1 MEERPMYELEKKLG
15 YQFKDRALLNTAMS
29 HSSYANESRGSSHE
43 SNERLEFLGD
53 AVLGQV
59 VAAHLFLSY
68 PDMPE
73 GQMTRLRAELVCEQ
87 SLHSVALRLELG
99 KYLKLGRG
107 EENSGGRQRP
117 SILADSVEALIAAMY
132 LDGGLEPV
140 KSFIGRYILSEA
152 DIRSEHPLCDYK
164 TALQELVQ
172 RKPGQVLVYEPVS
185 ESGPDHKKTFTV
197 RVLLN
202 DVSIGEGSGHTKKE
216 AEQFAAKSGI
226 EEISK

>member
-1 MEERPMYELEKKLG
+1 MDEFEKELG
-15 YQFKDRALLNTAMS
+15 YKFKDRALLDTALS
-29 HSSYANESRGSSHE
+29 HSSYANENRGSTHE

-59 VAAHLFLSY
+59 VASHLYLSY

-87 SLHSVALRLELG
+87 SLHLVALRLGLG
-99 KYLKLGRG
+99 NYLRFGKG

-132 LDGGLEPV
+132 LDGGLQV
-140 KSFIGRYILSEA
+140 AKDFIDCNILSGA
-152 DIRSEHPLCDYK
+152 DIKTEHPLSDYK
-164 TALQELVQ
+164 TSLQEIVQ
-172 RKPGQVLVYEPVS
+172 RKPSQVLSYELVS
-185 ESGPDHKKTFTV
+185 ESGPDHRKTFVV

-216 AEQFAAKSGI
+216 AEQFAARSGI

>member
-1 MEERPMYELEKKLG
+1 MDELENRLG
-15 YQFKDRALLNTAMS
+15 YQFKDRALLHTALS
-29 HSSYANESRGSSHE
+29 HSSYANENRGSVHE

-59 VAAHLFLSY
+59 VASHLYLSC

-73 GQMTRLRAELVCEQ
+73 GQMTRIRAEMVCEQ

-99 KYLKLGRG
+99 RYLRLGKG
-107 EENSGGRQRP
+107 EENSGGRQRS
-117 SILADSVEALIAAMY
+117 SILADAVEAMIAAMY
-132 LDGGLEPV
+132 LDGGLDAAR
-140 KSFIGRYILSEA
+140 SFIDRYILSGSG
-152 DIRSEHPLCDYK
+152 ITFEHPLSDFK
-164 TALQELVQ
+164 TSLQELVQ
-172 RKPGQVLVYEPVS
+172 RQPGQILAYEPVS

-202 DVSIGEGSGHTKKE
+202 GAPIGEGSGHTKKE
-216 AEQFAAKSGI
+216 AEQYAARSGI

>member
-1 MEERPMYELEKKLG
+1 MDELEGKLG
-15 YQFKDRALLNTAMS
+15 YQFKDRSLLDTALS
-29 HSSYANESRGSSHE
+29 HSSFANENRGLARE

-59 VAAHLFLSY
+59 VATYLYKYY
-68 PDMPE
+68 PYMPE

-87 SLHSVALRLELG
+87 SLHSVALKLGLGNYLRLG
-99 KYLKLGRG
+99 KG
-107 EENSGGRQRP
+107 EENSGGRQRS

-132 LDGGLEPV
+132 LDGGIGAAE
-140 KSFIGRYILSEA
+140 SFISSYILSGK
-152 DIRSEHPLCDYK
+152 DIKAEHPMSDYK

-172 RKPGQVLVYEPVS
+172 RKPAQVLTYEPVS
-185 ESGPDHKKTFTV
+185 ESGPDHRKTFTV

-202 DVSIGEGSGHTKKE
+202 GVPIGEGSGHTKKE
-216 AEQFAAKSGI
+216 AEQFAARSGI